1 MTTNRRESIQ
11 DTGTFKTLSK
21 PAKTLNQTRT
31 TRKYTKNRA
40 NTFTG
45 ACPKERTFSIGC
57 YLIESADSVFFAVLT
72 CVVSF
77 GTPPLMA
84 DHFQTTL
91 KTSLCLSYSI
101 TESLSTVKKTRG
113 LQEPHMITN
122 TQRKKNNLNLFITK
136 SQYYN

>member
-1 MTTNRRESIQ
+1 MTTNRIVAIQ
-11 DTGTFKTLSK
+11 DIGIFKTLSK

-31 TRKYTKNRA
+31 TRKYTKNGA

-57 YLIESADSVFFAVLT
+57 YRKESADSVFFAVLT
-72 CVVSF
+72 CVVSS
-77 GTPPLMA
+77 GTPPLTA

-91 KTSLCLSYSI
+91 KTSLCRSYSI
-101 TESLSTVKKTRG
+101 MESLSTVKKTRG
-113 LQEPHMITN
+113 LQESKMITN